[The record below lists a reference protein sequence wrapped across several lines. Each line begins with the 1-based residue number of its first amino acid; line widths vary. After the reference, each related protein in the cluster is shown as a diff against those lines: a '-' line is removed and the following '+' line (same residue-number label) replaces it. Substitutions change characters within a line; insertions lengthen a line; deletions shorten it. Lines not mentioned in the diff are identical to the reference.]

1 VLLHVRVIGLVPGW
15 VRLVIVDAMYPSKIS
30 MISPLLPFRP
40 FQLHS
45 SITRCDRG
53 SVRTP
58 NIFHRRFF
66 VRAFRRFVRAFRR
79 LLIEKVPPLLPE
91 GLVFAKTSRA
101 YLGCIIPEN
110 YRFDVYAL
118 ACRGSSRPDCAI
130 ADDLGLDL
138 CGMLIRFSLLGW
150 RRFDAHTEYPI
161 KSQGATF

>member
-1 VLLHVRVIGLVPGW
+1 VLLHVRVIDLVPGW
-15 VRLVIVDAMYPSKIS
+15 VRLVIFDAMYPSKIS

-66 VRAFRRFVRAFRR
+66 VRAFRR
-79 LLIEKVPPLLPE
+79 LLIEKVPPLLLE
-91 GLVFAKTSRA
+91 GLVFAETSRV

-110 YRFDVYAL
+110 YGFDVYAL
-118 ACRGSSRPDCAI
+118 ACRGSLRPDYAI

-138 CGMLIRFSLLGW
+138 CGMLIRLSLLGW
-150 RRFDAHTEYPI
+150 RRFNVHTEHPR